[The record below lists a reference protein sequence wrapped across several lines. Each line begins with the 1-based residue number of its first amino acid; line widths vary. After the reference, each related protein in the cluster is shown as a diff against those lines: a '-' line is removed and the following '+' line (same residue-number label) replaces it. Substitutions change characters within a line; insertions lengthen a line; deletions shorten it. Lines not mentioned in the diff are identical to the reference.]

1 MILLKKILV
10 TGGAGFIGSN
20 FVRYLLDEHE
30 DIQIINL
37 DILTYAGSITNLAD
51 IMDDKRHTFVH
62 GSINDER
69 LLTNLFRNNI
79 DYIVNFA
86 AESHVDRSIQDSLI
100 FTKTNVLGTH
110 VLLEAARKYGIEKFI
125 QVSTDEVYGS
135 LGKEGFFTEI
145 SPLNPSN
152 PYSASKA
159 SADLIC
165 LSYYK
170 TYKLPILITR
180 CCNNYGPYQFPEK
193 LIPLMTIKA
202 IKEEKLPVYGNGENI
217 REWIHVIDHC
227 RAIDAII
234 NYGNAGEIYNI
245 STRQN
250 EMNINIVKKILQ
262 LLNRT
267 EDLIQFVEDRPGHDF
282 RYALDNTKITKE
294 LGRKPI
300 YDLESGLKET
310 VVWYKENEKW
320 WEKLIL

>member
-1 MILLKKILV
+1 MKKILV

-20 FVRYLLDEHE
+20 FIRYLLNEHE

-51 IMDDKRHTFVH
+51 IMDDKRHKFIH

-69 LLTNLFRNNI
+69 LLANLFRNNI

-100 FTKTNVLGTH
+100 FTKTNILGTH
-110 VLLEAARKYGIEKFI
+110 VLLEVARKHGIKKFI

-135 LGKEGFFTEI
+135 LGKEGFFSEI
-145 SPLNPSN
+145 SPLSPSN

-193 LIPLMTIKA
+193 LIPLMAIKA
-202 IKEEKLPVYGNGENI
+202 IKGEKLPVYGNGENI

-227 RAIDAII
+227 RAIDTIM
-234 NYGNAGEIYNI
+234 NYGKTGEIYNI

-262 LLNRT
+262 LLSKT

-294 LGRKPI
+294 LGWKPI

-310 VVWYKENEKW
+310 AMWYKENEKW

>member
-1 MILLKKILV
+1 MIILKKILV

-20 FVRYLLDEHE
+20 FIRYLLNEHE

-100 FTKTNVLGTH
+100 FTKTNILGTH
-110 VLLEAARKYGIEKFI
+110 VLLEVARKHGIKKFI

-294 LGRKPI
+294 LGWKPI

>member
-20 FVRYLLDEHE
+20 FVRYLLNEHE

-51 IMDDKRHTFVH
+51 VMGDKRHKFIH

-100 FTKTNVLGTH
+100 FTKTNILGTH

-152 PYSASKA
+152 PY
-159 SADLIC
+159 
-165 LSYYK
+165 
-170 TYKLPILITR
+170 
-180 CCNNYGPYQFPEK
+180 
-193 LIPLMTIKA
+193 
-202 IKEEKLPVYGNGENI
+202 
-217 REWIHVIDHC
+217 
-227 RAIDAII
+227 
-234 NYGNAGEIYNI
+234 
-245 STRQN
+245 
-250 EMNINIVKKILQ
+250 
-262 LLNRT
+262 
-267 EDLIQFVEDRPGHDF
+267 
-282 RYALDNTKITKE
+282 
-294 LGRKPI
+294 
-300 YDLESGLKET
+300 
-310 VVWYKENEKW
+310 
-320 WEKLIL
+320 